1 MIEAS
6 HQRLTDRAV
15 DAMSVAAA
23 LDAARVGF
31 ARITWGHLGE
41 KGGDALNRGAVSV
54 RCLQTREGT
63 IPGSEDLDSELMA
76 IVGRSY

>member
-54 RCLQTREGT
+54 R
-63 IPGSEDLDSELMA
+63 
-76 IVGRSY
+76 